1 MHRKSLT
8 LATTMTLALGV
19 IFLAACSGGGAN
31 PPAQFQAH
39 DIADFS
45 GYAVAVA
52 DFNNDGRLDVM
63 ANSLG
68 ASEVAWYENPTWERH
83 VIIEGVSSVV
93 NQAPRHLKSTHPEKY
108 TTIHATASSISSN
121 GSRSLEIPPSRAA
134 VSHAK

>member
-8 LATTMTLALGV
+8 LATHATLAFGV
-19 IFLAACSGGGAN
+19 IFLAACSQGAN
-31 PPAQFQAH
+31 PAAQFQAH

-68 ASEVAWYENPTWERH
+68 MSEVSWYENPTWERH
-83 VIIEGVSSVV
+83 VIVE
-93 NQAPRHLKSTHPEKY
+93 
-108 TTIHATASSISSN
+108 
-121 GSRSLEIPPSRAA
+121 
-134 VSHAK
+134 